1 MIPTTVDDM
10 RAELLKLG
18 ESEADVASMK
28 KGDLKTRLLELYN
41 KRTDEDMAFSMERL
55 EDETAQTLEGTVG
68 VKYASPE
75 WSDYVMGLFRPDE
88 MMAGYPKVN
97 GLRRIAN
104 YLLGDIVESQASE
117 MVVIGG
123 AGEKTVVINYKVVI
137 EWNLNYPVGFGN
149 LGGQKQLRTFGGV
162 ADCNESAQVF
172 GKHPS
177 ACAESKGESRALRKA
192 LCLNTLTADEL
203 MSGEDN
209 ELSGI
214 PRATSGIT
222 SALKTVIT
230 SKCKALNIKPDMVIK
245 DCGYEKT
252 LDTLTMAEGQSV
264 FETINK
270 YQQK

>member
-18 ESEADVASMK
+18 ESEEDVASMK
-28 KGDLKTRLLELYN
+28 KGDLKNRLLQLYD

-55 EDETAQTLEGTVG
+55 ENEDSQTLEGVVG

-88 MMAGYPKVN
+88 MIAGYPKIN
-97 GLRRIAN
+97 GLRRVAS
-104 YLLGDIVESQASE
+104 YLLGDIVESYASE

-149 LGGQKQLRTFGGV
+149 LVQNKQLRTFGGV
-162 ADCNESAQVF
+162 ADCNESQQVF

-177 ACAESKGESRALRKA
+177 ATAESKAEGRALRKA
-192 LCLNTLTADEL
+192 LCLNVIAAEEM
-203 MSGEDN
+203 MSGDDA
-209 ELSGI
+209 ELSGV
-214 PRATSGIT
+214 PKATSGIT